1 MISFNILRGNIMQHI
16 FVELYNYAPSWSK
29 CPESKRTEFVKKVI
43 EAVNGLKSAGVDVIA
58 YGKNSHE
65 TDRRAPYDFFCVYR
79 VPSAE
84 FQREFE
90 RQITASGWYEYF
102 EQVNVSGDAGDF
114 ETVLLGN
121 AKMVLPNPL
130 TAR

>member
-1 MISFNILRGNIMQHI
+1 MQHI
-16 FVELYNYAPSWSK
+16 FVELYNYAPAWSK
-29 CPESKRTEFVKKVI
+29 CPESERTEFVKKVI

-58 YGKNSHE
+58 YGKNSHQ

-90 RQITASGWYEYF
+90 RQITASGWYNYF
-102 EQVNVSGDAGDF
+102 EQVNIRGAAEDF
-114 ETVLLGN
+114 ADVLLGN
-121 AKMVLPNPL
+121 AKMAPPG
-130 TAR
+130 